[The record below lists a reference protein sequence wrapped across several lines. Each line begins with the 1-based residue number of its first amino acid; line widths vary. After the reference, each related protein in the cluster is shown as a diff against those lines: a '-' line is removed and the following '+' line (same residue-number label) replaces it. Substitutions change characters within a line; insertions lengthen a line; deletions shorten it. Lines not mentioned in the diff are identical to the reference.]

1 MLPAKSLAQIVRL
14 LVFVGWDQ
22 RASRAPAHHGS
33 VPKLVGR
40 RFAGPTLQEHLQVP
54 SLQSGLH
61 FLRDRTVLASE
72 VFRRWE
78 TVACPH
84 PEQSMDS
91 DPHWPLTT

>member
-33 VPKLVGR
+33 VLKLVGR
-40 RFAGPTLQEHLQVP
+40 RVAGPTLQEHLQVP
-54 SLQSGLH
+54 IPQSALL
-61 FLRDRTVLASE
+61 FSRDRRVLASE

-84 PEQSMDS
+84 PEQSMDIY
-91 DPHWPLTT
+91 PHWPLTT